1 MIENIM
7 KNGSLKIHFQPI
19 LSVKS
24 SKIIGVEAL
33 MRAYDE
39 NGEFLSPVFVFEQA
53 KKEGLS
59 FEFDKFVRGKAL
71 ESFAKIYSQ
80 HKDIFL
86 FLNFESHLLNEK
98 IDFEAFDFC
107 SIASDLKIP
116 SRNIVLEIKENQ
128 ITNTK
133 NLEKF
138 SEYFKALGFLIALDD
153 FGSGNANFDRISL
166 VRPHIVKIDRSLI
179 YNIHENFINKEILKS
194 IANMCFNIGAL
205 VLAEGVEKE
214 EEIFRTLKLDIDIF
228 QGFWFAKPKEEVFN
242 QKLLEEKL
250 MHVGFKHTQNVKSS
264 IRQKEKLI
272 QEAREY
278 TKSII
283 QNIKQTDINSNLT
296 GFLKKN
302 LNVEA
307 IYIIEGATGVQ
318 KGDTYILKDT
328 NEFFTPAQN
337 GDNHAMKEY
346 FYITKES
353 KRGSFLSQRYIS
365 RASGKMCRT
374 FAQRFSYGES
384 EYIICIDL
392 LQTHN
397 LNN

>member
-1 MIENIM
+1 MIESIM
-7 KNGSLKIHFQPI
+7 QNESLKIYFQPI

-59 FEFDKFVRGKAL
+59 FEFDKFVRKKSLQA
-71 ESFAKIYSQ
+71 FAKLYFE
-80 HKDIFL
+80 HKELFL

-98 IDFEAFDFC
+98 INFADFDFFT
-107 SIASDLKIP
+107 IVNELRIP
-116 SRNIVLEIKENQ
+116 TKNIVLEIKENQ
-128 ITNTK
+128 ITNTQ
-133 NLEKF
+133 NLQNF

-166 VRPHIVKIDRSLI
+166 VKPHIVKIDRSLI
-179 YNIHENFINKEILKS
+179 YNIHQNFINKEILKS

-228 QGFWFAKPKEEVFN
+228 QGFWFAKPKEEIFDEE
-242 QKLLEEKL
+242 LLKDKL
-250 MHVGFKHTQNVKSS
+250 MQIGLKHTQNVKNS
-264 IRQKEKLI
+264 IHQKEKLI
-272 QEAREY
+272 EEAREY

-283 QNIKQTDINSNLT
+283 QSIKRTDISINLMN
-296 GFLKKN
+296 FLEKN
-302 LNVEA
+302 LHVEA
-307 IYIIEGATGVQ
+307 IYIIEGSTGIQ
-318 KGDTYILKDT
+318 KGDTYIKEI
-328 NEFFTPAQN
+328 NEFFTPAKN
-337 GDNHAMKEY
+337 GDNHFMKEY

-374 FAQRFSYGES
+374 YAQRFLYNEK

-392 LQTHN
+392 IQDLAVTF
-397 LNN
+397 